1 MDFKIVQGENS
12 NFNEEKA
19 CDRGYVLGYL
29 LLNLSS
35 LCDADFANSLCN

>member
-19 CDRGYVLGYL
+19 CDRGCVLGYL
-29 LLNLSS
+29 LLN
-35 LCDADFANSLCN
+35 DKPFKFFM